1 MKAKNI
7 LKTLALPVAV
17 ALGMMA
23 TSCSSDDNI
32 VNEQQAGA
40 AKHEIPVTVSATRSG
55 DEGTRATFN
64 GTSRKL
70 EFEDG
75 DQLFIQGTHA
85 TAGTFAGV
93 LSNTSAAT
101 GTFSGTVTTQNE
113 YTGTSEALF
122 ASATATLLPKGYGTI
137 GYLTLS
143 DEGAS
148 QTLTVDATKAFVT
161 ASSADAA
168 KALAIEQLSLE
179 QATTYSS
186 GFALAPVNAVLN
198 YSISGLAN
206 STAYTPSVSDATTAI
221 SGSVTSDA
229 SGNAYFA
236 VAFAP
241 AGSKTYTLS
250 ITGFSNIA
258 VANRTLTAGKVY
270 NKTATAAASAPEGAI
285 SGQFTINSSGD
296 KVYFSKGNLQ
306 AKIANYNSTTK
317 VATASEWKFA
327 DSQYSYI
334 GNAAGNTTF
343 ATDTWVD
350 LFSWVGNSASNNTY
364 GLITFDSSS
373 QANHGNVADES
384 LKTDWGTAAASSIG
398 EGWRTLTSAEW
409 TYLFNTRT
417 VNNGT
422 GSGKSYTWGKSVN
435 GVLGV
440 VLYPDDYTGA
450 EYSGSDWSDFE
461 SAGCVFLPAAGRRN
475 GTSVYSVGTYGGYW
489 SSTAHGTGIA
499 YDVYFYS
506 DSVDPAKD
514 YERVY
519 GFSVRLVRDA
529 N

>member
-1 MKAKNI
+1 MKKMMTNM
-7 LKTLALPVAV
+7 KTLV
-17 ALGMMA
+17 ALLMA
-23 TSCSSDDNI
+23 GAAVTSCSSD
-32 VNEQQAGA
+32 NEMDSPKAPAGKTYTMTVQATKGGDAMTRALELGEGGKTLNATWATTENVYVKKDDTWATGSLKPQTAGA
-40 AKHEIPVTVSATRSG
+40 NTTLKGTLSGVTFKVDDVLTLQFPKSG
-55 DEGTRATFN
+55 DITYAGQKGTLADIAANFDWAIAENVWVTSVDGDGNIDTGESAIEFDHRQAIVRFTLKNSDGTALPSNPTAFTMTD
-64 GTSRKL
+64 GTSTVEL
-70 EFEDG
+70 TNIPAETYTTNG
-75 DQLFIQGTHA
+75 
-85 TAGTFAGV
+85 AGV
-93 LSNTSAAT
+93 LYVAFPASNGDADIT
-101 GTFSGTVTTQNE
+101 
-113 YTGTSEALF
+113 L
-122 ASATATLLPKGYGTI
+122 TATVGTDT
-137 GYLTLS
+137 YTC
-143 DEGAS
+143 
-148 QTLTVDATKAFVT
+148 T
-161 ASSADAA
+161 ASSKTFNIGNFYRVTAKMTKQAA
-168 KALAIEQLSLE
+168 
-179 QATTYSS
+179 
-186 GFALAPVNAVLN
+186 V
-198 YSISGLAN
+198 
-206 STAYTPSVSDATTAI
+206 
-221 SGSVTSDA
+221 
-229 SGNAYFA
+229 
-236 VAFAP
+236 
-241 AGSKTYTLS
+241 
-250 ITGFSNIA
+250 
-258 VANRTLTAGKVY
+258 
-270 NKTATAAASAPEGAI
+270 PEGAL
-285 SGQFTINSSGD
+285 SGEFTINSSGD

-306 AKIANYNSTTK
+306 AKISSYASNS
-317 VATASEWKFA
+317 ATASEWKFA

-364 GLITFDSSS
+364 GLITFTSSS

-475 GTSVYSVGTYGGYW
+475 GTSVYTVGTYGGYW

-519 GFSVRLVRDA
+519 GFSVRLVHDVE
-529 N
+529 